1 MSGQTTTTIVTL
13 DRFTR
18 GILCALTALLTIIA
32 IELWVGRPDSVMRAQ
47 AQIPDTALQRRE
59 IVEETRRSNALLE
72 QILEHLKTKP
82 VQVTIKA
89 DERKTVGGPAPR
101 VGK

>member
-1 MSGQTTTTIVTL
+1 MSEQTTTTITL

-18 GILCALTALLTIIA
+18 GILCALTVLLTIIA
-32 IELWVGRPDSVMRAQ
+32 IELWVGRPDGVPTAR

-59 IVEETRRSNALLE
+59 IVEETRRTNVLLG

-89 DERKTVGGPAPR
+89 DERKPATRPGPR

>member
-1 MSGQTTTTIVTL
+1 MSEQVTTTMTP

-18 GILCALTALLTIIA
+18 GILCALTVLLTIIA
-32 IELWVGRPDSVMRAQ
+32 IELWVGRPDSVMTAQ

-59 IVEETRRSNALLE
+59 IVEETRRTNALLE

-89 DERKTVGGPAPR
+89 DERKQAGDPAR
-101 VGK
+101 KGK

>member
-1 MSGQTTTTIVTL
+1 MSEPTTTTVTV

-18 GILCALTALLTIIA
+18 GILSALTALLTIIA
-32 IELWVGRPDSVMRAQ
+32 IELWAGRPDGVSTAQ

-89 DERKTVGGPAPR
+89 DERKQAGGPAR
-101 VGK
+101 MGK

>member
-1 MSGQTTTTIVTL
+1 MPEQVTTTMTL

-18 GILCALTALLTIIA
+18 GILCALTVLLTIIA
-32 IELWVGRPDSVMRAQ
+32 IELWVGRPDSVMTAQ

-59 IVEETRRSNALLE
+59 IVEETRRTNALLE

-89 DERKTVGGPAPR
+89 DERKPSGGPAR

>member
-1 MSGQTTTTIVTL
+1 MSEPTTTTVTL

-32 IELWVGRPDSVMRAQ
+32 IELWVGRPDSMPTAQ

-59 IVEETRRSNALLE
+59 IVEETRRSNLLLE

>member
-1 MSGQTTTTIVTL
+1 MSEPTTTTVTL

-32 IELWVGRPDSVMRAQ
+32 VELWAGRPDSVPNAQ

-82 VQVTIKA
+82 VQVTIKT
-89 DERKTVGGPAPR
+89 DERKPAGGPAR
-101 VGK
+101 MGK